1 MVTDVLSDVTPA
13 SSQPPHSPRFAIAS
27 RSLRENVNMFRS
39 LVVVARNSVFYQ
51 SQYALR
57 SISRRKGHAT
67 ALTTIY
73 HTSAPHSLGS
83 PGEESMASLLSSWV
97 GSTFLFMPTCVMNSA
112 HLPLPL
118 HPPPTS
124 PLTHSDVVDC
134 QPLAPLA
141 TAASLNWCWPEV
153 SPLSYR
159 LLCIKQQV
167 HLNHPPPN
175 HAQLRS
181 PSGAV

>member
-39 LVVVARNSVFYQ
+39 LVVVARNSVYP

-73 HTSAPHSLGS
+73 HTLAPHSLGS
-83 PGEESMASLLSSWV
+83 LGEESMASLLSS
-97 GSTFLFMPTCVMNSA
+97 
-112 HLPLPL
+112 
-118 HPPPTS
+118 
-124 PLTHSDVVDC
+124 
-134 QPLAPLA
+134 
-141 TAASLNWCWPEV
+141 
-153 SPLSYR
+153 
-159 LLCIKQQV
+159 
-167 HLNHPPPN
+167 
-175 HAQLRS
+175 
-181 PSGAV
+181 